1 MLERG
6 DKSFHTNYFMNW
18 TTRTVSTLKS
28 KNEQNVSVQGN
39 WIKNG
44 YLVKQWARI
53 ILDTPWILTVRSL
66 KQLKAHESTHRT
78 ITFLILLVMTLP
90 LYKKQNVVY
99 CNYNT
104 KLGIKHPFMSIE
116 KRWWIKV
123 IWLFIKLG
131 MDEENKRQKEYQDA
145 RSEKYYHDLNFS
157 KSTG

>member
-44 YLVKQWARI
+44 YLVKQWAII

-66 KQLKAHESTHRT
+66 KQLKAPESTHRT
-78 ITFLILLVMTLP
+78 ITFLIVLLVMTLP

-104 KLGIKHPFMSIE
+104 KLGIKHSFMSIYRE
-116 KRWWIKV
+116 EMNQGYMIVYKTRNGWRKQETKRIPRS
-123 IWLFIKLG
+123 
-131 MDEENKRQKEYQDA
+131 MQDL
-145 RSEKYYHDLNFS
+145 KNIIM
-157 KSTG
+157 T